1 VTKALLWVAV
11 ITGAAA
17 LVGAAVVGTL
27 YATDFWDDE
36 EPVRVQPQQEAPRG
50 PRLTAGEARTKAN
63 AVAQKRVTAADAPG
77 LFATCA
83 TDDYNAQTEKWI
95 VVCTFSRTG
104 LTLDYRYE
112 VDDRTGRVSPID

>member
-50 PRLTAGEARTKAN
+50 PRLTA
-63 AVAQKRVTAADAPG
+63 
-77 LFATCA
+77 TCA